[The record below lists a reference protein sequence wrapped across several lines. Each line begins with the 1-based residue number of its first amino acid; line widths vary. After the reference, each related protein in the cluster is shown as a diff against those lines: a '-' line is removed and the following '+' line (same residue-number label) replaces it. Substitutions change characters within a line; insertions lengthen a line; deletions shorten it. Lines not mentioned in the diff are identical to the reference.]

1 MALASSR
8 AGLDVNRR
16 AFLLGGSAAVVAA
29 VVPAARVDFP
39 AYVGQMLTQ
48 TEAMAQLGYSAYAV
62 MAERLEQER
71 TWAELHLIRPMIEAK
86 FKAFIETEMPC
97 ATLESKSFPTP
108 IRMVKGNGWISPRR
122 STAI

>member
-1 MALASSR
+1 M
-8 AGLDVNRR
+8 NRR

-48 TEAMAQLGYSAYAV
+48 TEAMAQLGYSACAV
-62 MAERLEQER
+62 MMERLEQER
-71 TWAELHLIRPMIEAK
+71 AWAEAMLIRPRLETLFA
-86 FKAFIETEMPC
+86 AFIEMETPC